1 MTDATAALA
10 PAPTNRVSLW
20 GTLLFL
26 LAGLCFV
33 LNLHGLLP
41 ARLWI
46 ETLGAGDDATLPQLM
61 ARDVLLPRF
70 AIALIA
76 GAGLGLAGLLF
87 QQVLR
92 NPLAEPGTLGVFAG
106 AKCALVIVTL
116 WFPGLVFLGWDV
128 IAFAGGAA
136 VMLLVL
142 LLSARHGFAPVSV
155 ILSGLV
161 VSLCLGALGSLL
173 MMTHFD
179 AVNDLYLWEAGS
191 LVQNNWSVVLALLP
205 RLAVAAVLAAVM
217 ARSFAILDL
226 ETEAARSLGV
236 PVLATRLLGLGI
248 AVLISASIAG
258 LVGLVSFIG
267 LAGPALARHMGARR
281 FRDRLWAGPLIAA
294 GLLALTDQSLLLLLG
309 GMEIPAGAVSAL
321 LGAPLLLW
329 LLRDIRPGRE
339 NLRTEMSPRAGYAAD
354 ASVTLRLLIA
364 MVALSAIVVITLAVG
379 RGPEG
384 WHIAWGTDFADL
396 LPWRLPR
403 VAVAA
408 AAGCLLALAGLF
420 LQKIT
425 ANPLA
430 SPEVLG
436 ISSGAG
442 LVLIAAS
449 FLLPGLDRLTMMLV
463 AALGAFAML
472 MLILWLS
479 RRSAFASE
487 QLLLIGVA
495 LGSLMGSLL
504 VYLTFLGD
512 PRILR
517 VLSWLSG
524 STYAVT
530 TNEAASLMILALLAL
545 LLTPLA
551 ARLLAI
557 LPLGAA
563 ITGELGLG
571 QGRGRLILLVA
582 TAGLTGAATL
592 IAGPLSFIG
601 LMAPHLARLS
611 GFRRPIAQAY
621 GAAVIGAILLV
632 AADWLGR
639 MVAFPWQVPAGF
651 VCTIIGGV
659 FYVTLLARR

>member
-1 MTDATAALA
+1 MTDATVAFRPVSANRAL
-10 PAPTNRVSLW
+10 LW
-20 GTLLFL
+20 GALLLL
-26 LAGLCFV
+26 LAGVFFV
-33 LNLHGLLP
+33 LNLQGLLP
-41 ARLWI
+41 VHLWI
-46 ETLGAGDDATLPQLM
+46 ATLGAGDAATLPQLM

-70 AIALIA
+70 AVGLLA

-116 WFPGLVFLGWDV
+116 WFPGLLFIGWDV
-128 IAFAGGAA
+128 IAFAGGAS
-136 VMLLVL
+136 VTLLVL
-142 LLSARHGFAPVSV
+142 VLAARHGFAPASV
-155 ILSGLV
+155 IISGLV
-161 VSLCLGALGSLL
+161 ISLCLGSLGSLL

-191 LVQNNWSVVLALLP
+191 LVQNNWSVVRALLP
-205 RLAVAAVLAAVM
+205 RLVAAAVLAVVM
-217 ARSFAILDL
+217 ARSFGLLDL
-226 ETEAARSLGV
+226 DAEGARSLGV
-236 PVLATRLLGLGI
+236 PVLTTRLIGLGL
-248 AVLISASIAG
+248 AVLISASVAG

-294 GLLALTDQSLLLLLG
+294 GLLTLTDQSLVFLFG
-309 GMEIPAGAVSAL
+309 TEVPAGAVSAVI
-321 LGAPLLLW
+321 GAPLLIW
-329 LLRDIRPGRE
+329 LLSSIRPGAE
-339 NLRTEMSPRAGYAAD
+339 SMRAETRGYGGFAAD
-354 ASVTLRLLIA
+354 TSIAPRLLLTLVLLAALIIL
-364 MVALSAIVVITLAVG
+364 ALSLG
-379 RGPEG
+379 RGPQG
-384 WHIAWGTDFADL
+384 WQFAWGQDLADL

-408 AAGCLLALAGLF
+408 AAGCMLALAGVF

-436 ISSGAG
+436 ISAGAG
-442 LVLIAAS
+442 LVLIVAS
-449 FLLPGLDRLTMMLV
+449 FLLPGLDRLTMIV
-463 AALGAFAML
+463 IAALGAFAML
-472 MLILWLS
+472 VLVLWLS
-479 RRSAFASE
+479 RRSAFAGAH
-487 QLLLIGVA
+487 LLLIGVA
-495 LGSLMGSLL
+495 LSSLMGSLL

-530 TNEAASLMILALLAL
+530 AAEATVIALLAVLSL
-545 LLTPLA
+545 LLAPLA
-551 ARLLAI
+551 GRFLAI
-557 LPLGAA
+557 LPLGPA
-563 ITGELGLG
+563 IARELGLG
-571 QGRGRLILLVA
+571 ESGGRLILLAA
-582 TAGLTGAATL
+582 TAVLTGATTL

-601 LMAPHLARLS
+601 LMAPHLARLA
-611 GFRRPIAQAY
+611 GFRKPVALAY
-621 GAAVIGAILLV
+621 GAALIGAILLV
-632 AADWLGR
+632 GADWLGR

-651 VCTIIGGV
+651 VCTIIGAA